1 MKRRRGRKSG
11 YEAAAYLPVMMI
23 YKFHFQRLLRR
34 FSKPDISYL
43 GFQLFLSLSE
53 TSHIWFHVAK
63 ANHIT
68 YGFTNF
74 NSINLVNK
82 YMSVNPRTSKSLFR
96 CVLALLQWVMSV
108 RRSAVRLV
116 DLFVTQMFR
125 LQSP

>member
-11 YEAAAYLPVMMI
+11 YESAACLPVMMI
-23 YKFHFQRLLRR
+23 YKFHLLRR

-63 ANHIT
+63 ANHIR

-82 YMSVNPRTSKSLFR
+82 YMSVNPRTSKSLFNASSHIYDGS
-96 CVLALLQWVMSV
+96 CLSV
-108 RRSAVRLV
+108 GRLV
-116 DLFVTQMFR
+116 G
-125 LQSP
+125 